1 MCFIGEINKQQKNV
15 ENSNLLENI
24 LGDTQ
29 CRKNKI
35 ELE

>member
-1 MCFIGEINKQQKNV
+1 MCFKREVNKQQKKV